1 MTGRPPFPHRLAGI
15 LRRAFTLVKL
25 LVVIAII
32 AILIGL
38 LLPAVQKVRESAA
51 RTQCQ
56 NNLKQI
62 GLALHNYLNTQ
73 GTFPVG
79 YYDPTAWPPGYQ
91 TPEGLDHGPGWGWG
105 AFLLPYLEQGNLYRQ
120 INFNLDVGDPAM
132 AAVRTTSLKIFL
144 CPSDPSNGGV
154 FTIASNAAATNVGPS
169 PTGQSSW
176 QMAWGNYVACNGND
190 GVDCFCSP
198 PHTGAFIRSIIG
210 FRPAEISDGLS
221 STLFV
226 CDRASFLSYSSWVG
240 CPTGAANPFLL
251 SPGNYGAEMTL
262 VMCHAGDTG
271 PNTPGVFDAD
281 STWSPHGTG
290 VPYLFGDGSV
300 HYIPNSID
308 IGVWMALATR
318 AGGEPVN
325 DGMVP

>member
-1 MTGRPPFPHRLAGI
+1 MKGGPRFPWRFPGGK
-15 LRRAFTLVKL
+15 LRGFTLIEL

-38 LLPAVQKVRESAA
+38 LLPAVQRVREAA
-51 RTQCQ
+51 SLSQCV

-62 GLALHNYLNTQ
+62 GLAMHNYLNAQ

-79 YYDPTAWPPGYQ
+79 YYDPTPWPPGYQ
-91 TPEGLDHGPGWGWG
+91 TPQGLDHGPGWGWG

-120 INFNLDVGDPAM
+120 INFNVDVGDPSM
-132 AAVRTTSLKIFL
+132 AAVRTTPLKIFM
-144 CPSDPSNGGV
+144 CPSDPSNGGL
-154 FTIASNAAATNVGPS
+154 FTISANAAAGNVGPS
-169 PTGQSSW
+169 PTGGSW
-176 QMAWGNYVACNGND
+176 QMVWGNYVACNGNG

-198 PHTGAFIRSIIG
+198 PHTGAFLRAITG
-210 FRPAEISDGLS
+210 FRVADISDGLS
-221 STLFV
+221 TTLFV

-251 SPGNYGAEMTL
+251 SPGNYGAETTL

-308 IGVWMALATR
+308 IYTWSALATR
-318 AGGEPVN
+318 AGGEAVN
-325 DGMVP
+325 GANLP